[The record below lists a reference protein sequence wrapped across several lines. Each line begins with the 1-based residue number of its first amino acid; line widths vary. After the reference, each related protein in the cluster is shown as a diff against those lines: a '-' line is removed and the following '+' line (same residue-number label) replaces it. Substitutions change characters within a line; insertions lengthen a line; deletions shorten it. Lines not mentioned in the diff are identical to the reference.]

1 MNALA
6 LARTRPALPSKLGVF
21 MACPARYLLESEP
34 HTTQQV
40 PLHPRTILGS
50 AVHRLANTLQKD
62 KDGTP
67 ASAIEQLEK
76 SFISALGNTR
86 RAGLVTQWA
95 LQHHGVAGLITRQTL
110 LEQARYAKSLTVPV
124 AERERYL
131 SDSPEKRQ
139 SCIPVGREQ
148 LLTSSRFNMSGRAD
162 LIYKTDSGQ
171 LRVVDFKTGK
181 VTDDLKQ
188 QKDHYLLQIAA
199 YGMIMKELAPDID
212 VELELVG
219 VSDSWT
225 GYLNAHLVSWVTHIL
240 ARLNNTLPLNEPL
253 YVQTLAQTGKHC
265 ITCISR
271 CSCPIYKEK
280 LRQYLQQHYF
290 DPTYFGYDISGR
302 LISVEE
308 SNELITLRVK
318 LDNGF
323 IIKMFRIPEQLF
335 PESERMVGRYLSMY
349 GANRLGESVEGR
361 FPRNFY
367 VIDTQDL
374 KRSAFQ
380 FHLEWE

>member
-34 HTTQQV
+34 HTIQQV

-67 ASAIEQLEK
+67 ASTIEQLEK

-110 LEQARYAKSLTVPV
+110 LEQVRYAKSLTVPV
-124 AERERYL
+124 AEREKYL
-131 SDSPEKRQ
+131 FGSPEKRQ
-139 SCIPVGREQ
+139 NRIPVGREQ

-162 LIYKTDSGQ
+162 LIYQTDSRT
-171 LRVVDFKTGK
+171 LRVVDYKTGK
-181 VTDDLKQ
+181 VTDDLNQ
-188 QKDHYLLQIAA
+188 PKDHYLLQIAA
-199 YGMIMKELAPDID
+199 YGMILKELAPDID
-212 VELELVG
+212 IELELAGISDRWMG
-219 VSDSWT
+219 VLDFN
-225 GYLNAHLVSWVTHIL
+225 LNKRVTHIL
-240 ARLNNTLPLNEPL
+240 ASLEKTLPLNESL
-253 YVQTLAQTGKHC
+253 YSSTLAQTGKHC

-271 CSCPIYKEK
+271 CSCPIYQEK
-280 LRQYLQQHYF
+280 LQRHLQQHQF
-290 DPTYFGYDISGR
+290 DLTHFSYDVIGK

-308 SNELITLRVK
+308 DDELITLRVK

-323 IIKMFRIPEQLF
+323 AIKIFRIPTQLF
-335 PESERMVGRYLSMY
+335 PEPERIIGRYLSIY
-349 GANRLGESVEGR
+349 GANRLGESVAGK

-367 VIDTQDL
+367 VIDTQDP

-380 FHLEWE
+380 FYLQWE

>member
-34 HTTQQV
+34 HKIQQV

-62 KDGTP
+62 KDGT
-67 ASAIEQLEK
+67 EQLEK

-86 RAGLVTQWA
+86 LAGLVTQWV

-110 LEQARYAKSLTVPV
+110 LEQVRYAKSLTVPV
-124 AERERYL
+124 AEREKYL
-131 SDSPEKRQ
+131 FGNPEKRQ
-139 SCIPVGREQ
+139 NRIPVGREQ

-162 LIYKTDSGQ
+162 LIYQTDSRK
-171 LRVVDFKTGK
+171 LRVVDYKTGK
-181 VTDDLKQ
+181 VTDDLNQ
-188 QKDHYLLQIAA
+188 PKDHYLLQIAA
-199 YGMIMKELAPDID
+199 YGMILKELAPDID
-212 VELELVG
+212 IELELAGISERWMG
-219 VSDSWT
+219 VLDFN
-225 GYLNAHLVSWVTHIL
+225 LNKRVTRIL
-240 ARLNNTLPLNEPL
+240 ASLDNTLPLNEPL
-253 YVQTLAQTGKHC
+253 YTSTLAQTGKHC

-271 CSCPIYKEK
+271 CSCTIYQEK
-280 LRQYLQQHYF
+280 LQRHLQQHQF
-290 DPTYFGYDISGR
+290 DLTHFGYDVIGQ

-308 SNELITLRVK
+308 GDELITLRVK

-323 IIKMFRIPEQLF
+323 AIKIFRIPTQFF
-335 PESERMVGRYLSMY
+335 PEPERIIGRYLSIY
-349 GANRLGESVEGR
+349 GANRLGESVSGK
-361 FPRNFY
+361 FPRNFH
-367 VIDTQDL
+367 VIDTQDP

-380 FHLEWE
+380 FCLQWK

>member
-34 HTTQQV
+34 HTMQQV

-62 KDGTP
+62 KDGTS

-76 SFISALGNTR
+76 SFISALSNTR
-86 RAGLVTQWA
+86 RAGLITQWA
-95 LQHHGVAGLITRQTL
+95 LQHHGVAGIITRQTL
-110 LEQARYAKSLTVPV
+110 LEQVRYAKSLTVPV
-124 AERERYL
+124 AEREKYL
-131 SDSPEKRQ
+131 SDSLEKRQ
-139 SCIPVGREQ
+139 SRIPIGREQ
-148 LLTSSRFNMSGRAD
+148 LLISSRFNMSGRAD
-162 LIYKTDSGQ
+162 LIYQTDSGQ

-181 VTDDLKQ
+181 VVDELNQ
-188 QKDHYLLQIAA
+188 PKDHYLLQIAA
-199 YGMIMKELAPDID
+199 YGMIMKELVPDID
-212 VELELVG
+212 VELELAGISDRWMG
-219 VSDSWT
+219 VLDFN
-225 GYLNAHLVSWVTHIL
+225 LNKRVTHIL
-240 ARLNNTLPLNEPL
+240 SSLDNTLPLNEPL
-253 YVQTLAQTGKHC
+253 YTSTLAQTGKHC

-271 CSCPIYKEK
+271 CSCPIYQEK
-280 LRQYLQQHYF
+280 LQRHSQQHQF
-290 DPTYFGYDISGR
+290 DSTHFGYDVIGS

-308 SNELITLRVK
+308 SDELITLRVK

-323 IIKMFRIPEQLF
+323 AIKIFRIPTQLF
-335 PESERMVGRYLSMY
+335 PDSERIVGRYLSIY
-349 GANRLGESVEGR
+349 GANRLGESVGGK

-367 VIDTQDL
+367 VIDTQDP

-380 FHLEWE
+380 FCLQWK